1 MGMQTGQII
10 DGKYRIIREIG
21 HGSMGAVYEG
31 ENILIHRRVAIKVLH
46 PAIAAHG
53 NTIQRFEREA
63 QAAGRI
69 GSDHIVEV
77 LDLGSLRDGSYYMVM
92 EFLEGITLTK
102 RIRSKGRLGPREVV
116 PVCQQLLTGLEA
128 AHHAGIIHRDL
139 KPDNVFLQESR
150 AGQAD
155 FVKILDFGVS
165 KFNPLNAEENM
176 DLTRAGSVVGTPFY
190 MSPEQAKGSREID
203 ARSDIYSVGV
213 ILFEAITGQVPFHA
227 GTFNELI
234 FKIVLET
241 PPPPEHFVPDLDPAF
256 SRIIRKAMSRDPSDR
271 YSDAAE
277 MRDALSVWL
286 HTGNDVLP
294 AARPGVGMPPPPPVR
309 GRAAPP
315 PPPRQRATVPM
326 PLLDVED
333 VDENAQTRIV
343 SAPPAPRPAPQDDN
357 VKTRI
362 VSGPP
367 PEVPRLPPPPPLPVF
382 APTREM
388 PTTPPAKR
396 DTVVPGGG
404 PGGHRAGAS
413 RRSLLGLGAVV
424 AAVIALTAGGIAA
437 VVLASP
443 GSSASNGTPT
453 TAASTAAP
461 TASATALASATA
473 SAQPSASALAS
484 TSATE
489 TAAAATAT
497 AMAVADSRPPT
508 TPADAPRPSAGRRK
522 PATTADPP
530 ATTSPPAP
538 TDTPAPSAA
547 GSSTA
552 KTKGKK
558 GRPIQTEL

>member
-46 PAIAAHG
+46 PAVAAHG

-367 PEVPRLPPPPPLPVF
+367 PEVRSDDRRDLRLP
-382 APTREM
+382 
-388 PTTPPAKR
+388 
-396 DTVVPGGG
+396 GG

-508 TPADAPRPSAGRRK
+508 TPADEPRPSAGRRK

-538 TDTPAPSAA
+538 TATPAPSAA